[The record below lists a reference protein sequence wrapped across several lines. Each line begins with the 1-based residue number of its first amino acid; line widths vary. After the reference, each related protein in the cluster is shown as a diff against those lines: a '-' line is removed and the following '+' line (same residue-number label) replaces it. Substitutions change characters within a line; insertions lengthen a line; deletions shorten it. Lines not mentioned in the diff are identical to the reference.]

1 MPDEFALWQ
10 RAVELL
16 ADRGAFSPTESAQH
30 ILKAVKANGVFLLDR
45 NGNKLRWEQTAEAR
59 KEKDDE
65 AAKLAMLRM
74 QRQASQGYRY
84 NPLARSEGGASDRPR
99 RLTTDVA
106 ADSLS
111 EFPYSL
117 HLDSLETV
125 LRRNGCIGAGVS
137 LLASV
142 QHEAPDARKK
152 SGAGRKSLTD
162 WTALEDAL
170 FAHMMDEGKPT
181 LAEGIEWALRWCA
194 ENGVATDAE
203 STVEPYVK
211 NARARYDDWVKRKYP
226 DKAAGN

>member
-1 MPDEFALWQ
+1 MPDEFALWP

-16 ADRGAFSPTESAQH
+16 ADRGAFSPTESVKH
-30 ILKAVKANGVFLLDR
+30 ILKAVKTNGVLLLDR
-45 NGNKLRWEQTAEAR
+45 NGNKLRWEQTAEAC

-65 AAKLAMLRM
+65 AAELAMMRM
-74 QRQASQGYRY
+74 QRQASRGYRY
-84 NPLARSEGGASDRPR
+84 NPLARSKRGESDQPR
-99 RLTTDVA
+99 RLATVA
-106 ADSLS
+106 ADGPS

-117 HLDSLETV
+117 HLGNLETV

-142 QHEAPDARKK
+142 QHEAPAARKK

-226 DKAAGN
+226 DKEAGN